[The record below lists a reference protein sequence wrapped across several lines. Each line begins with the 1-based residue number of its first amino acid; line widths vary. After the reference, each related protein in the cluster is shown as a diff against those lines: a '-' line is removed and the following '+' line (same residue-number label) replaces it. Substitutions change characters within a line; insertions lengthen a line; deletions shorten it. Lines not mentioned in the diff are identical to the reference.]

1 MDDHYLLREHSEN
14 ENEAVFGIL
23 NSVLIQNITF
33 IGIVEGRSSGPQFFM
48 ISMIDYF
55 PPILFK

>member
-1 MDDHYLLREHSEN
+1 MDDHYLLKRELSKD
-14 ENEAVFGIL
+14 ENEAIFGIL
-23 NSVLIQNITF
+23 NSALIQNITF

-48 ISMIDYF
+48 IIDYF